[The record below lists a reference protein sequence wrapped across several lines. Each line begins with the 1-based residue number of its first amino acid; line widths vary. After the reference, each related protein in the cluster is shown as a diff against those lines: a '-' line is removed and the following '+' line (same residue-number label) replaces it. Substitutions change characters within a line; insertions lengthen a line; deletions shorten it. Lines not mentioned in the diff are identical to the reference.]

1 MNISI
6 VIPNYN
12 GEKILQENLPK
23 MLDAVGTYTK
33 GKIEIIIADDASQDN
48 SLAVLN
54 SFKKENKRKH
64 ITIKIVE
71 NKNNQGFAGNVT
83 SAVNVATGDVFVL
96 LNTDVIPHKNFLAPL
111 LKHFEDTK
119 VFAVGC
125 MDESIENEKTI
136 LRGRGVGKWT
146 KGFLFHSAGSLNK
159 DNNLWAAGGS
169 SAFNKQIWDNIGGLN
184 KLYNPFYWEDI
195 DISYRAQK
203 EGYNVLFEKESV
215 VIHKHS
221 TGAIQTNVQKNK
233 IKKIAY
239 RNQFFF
245 VWLNITD
252 SDLLFSHFLWLPYHL
267 INAIFHADTDFLI
280 GFFQA
285 VRKLRQIIVSRN
297 HITKLFVKTDRE
309 IFDEFV

>member
-1 MNISI
+1 M
-6 VIPNYN
+6 V
-12 GEKILQENLPK
+12 KRWQENLPK

-159 DNNLWAAGGS
+159 DNNLWAAGGAAHLTS
-169 SAFNKQIWDNIGGLN
+169 KFGITLVDLTNYIIHSIG
-184 KLYNPFYWEDI
+184 K
-195 DISYRAQK
+195 ISIYHTVR
-203 EGYNVLFEKESV
+203 
-215 VIHKHS
+215 
-221 TGAIQTNVQKNK
+221 
-233 IKKIAY
+233 KKKDTTFCLK
-239 RNQFFF
+239 RK
-245 VWLNITD
+245 V
-252 SDLLFSHFLWLPYHL
+252 LLFTNIVLEQFKQTY
-267 INAIFHADTDFLI
+267 
-280 GFFQA
+280 
-285 VRKLRQIIVSRN
+285 RK
-297 HITKLFVKTDRE
+297 TK
-309 IFDEFV
+309 